1 MKAGKPR
8 TYLGALH
15 IHVDGEAGEST
26 LDDIV
31 LKARDSGLDF
41 IVLTDR
47 STTDSPL
54 ELITGWRQG
63 ILVISGEEIETPEG
77 HLLAFETRD
86 PVGPRDS
93 LEEAVRAVKD
103 QSGTVVSIHHRLQG
117 LPLSEKG
124 KSLTTVPLSQAGLLE
139 IWSFM
144 DEFLT
149 NVSPKGFFSSLKK
162 PDRLLHGPSREQ
174 LTAWDKVLQ
183 ERMLPIV
190 SGLNLHHRKYP
201 LLEWKE
207 IIPPKLA
214 LDTLCTCVQT
224 GELPTVAIR
233 ARDLVWNALREGHSY
248 VVNRSVGP
256 ASGFSFHY
264 ESPDGR
270 DRQMGESV
278 TYIPGGRLWIS
289 LAREGEIVLRHN
301 GLPLFWGTGK
311 EIHFPA
317 TGPGVY
323 RVEVRQDRRLW
334 ILSNPIRL
342 VDDDGIIQPTV
353 SDVT

>member
-1 MKAGKPR
+1 M
-8 TYLGALH
+8 
-15 IHVDGEAGEST
+15 
-26 LDDIV
+26 DDIV

-41 IVLTDR
+41 VVLTDR
-47 STTDSPL
+47 STGEQPL
-54 ELITGWRQG
+54 ELFTGWRQG
-63 ILVISGEEIETPEG
+63 VLVISGEEIETPEG
-77 HLLAFETRD
+77 HLLAFETRE
-86 PVGPRDS
+86 PIGPCPS
-93 LEEAVRAVKD
+93 MEEAIRAVHE
-103 QSGTVVSIHHRLQG
+103 QAGTIVSIHHLLKG
-117 LPLSEKG
+117 LPLSGKG
-124 KSLTTVPLSQAGLLE
+124 SSLGTVPLSEAGLYE

-144 DEFLT
+144 DEFLM
-149 NVSPKGFFSSLKK
+149 NVQPKGFYTGLKK
-162 PDRLLHGPSREQ
+162 PDRLLSGPTREQ
-174 LTAWDKVLQ
+174 LTVWDKELRD
-183 ERMLPIV
+183 RMLPIV
-190 SGLNLHHRKYP
+190 AGLNLHHRKYP
-201 LLEWKE
+201 VLDWKE
-207 IIPPKLA
+207 VISPGLA
-214 LDTLCTCVQT
+214 FNTLCTCVLT

-233 ARDLVWNALREGHSY
+233 ARDLVWNALREGRSF

-256 ASGFSFHY
+256 ASGFSFFY

-278 TYIPGGRLWIS
+278 TYIPGGRLWVS
-289 LAREGEIVLRHN
+289 LPRDGEIVLRHN